1 MLNLAMISGTHKSAA
16 TARAMVLIW
25 LLVLAACKSL
35 QAAPDVTGQQKGEL
49 RYQQHDRNYI
59 LYTPVTYS
67 ATQPTPLIVVLHG
80 GHGDAKKAFERTGFY
95 SLADREG
102 FIVVYPEAIGSYWND
117 GRNTTASEVD
127 DVAYISAL
135 VDHIGKQRNVDS
147 GRVYVTGL
155 SNGGMMTQRLAC
167 ESSQK
172 FAAFASVIAN
182 IPVSLQAVCHPKN
195 PVALMMINGGADPL
209 MPPSGG
215 EIKKSRRMGVGGTVL
230 STQQT
235 AKFWADVNHCD
246 GNRTVT
252 KLPDR
257 DPADGTRI
265 EKIQYTGCRQNGEVV
280 LFSIEGGGHAWPGS
294 KPRPFLQRF
303 TGKASNDMNA
313 SQTIWDF
320 FEKHSH

>member
-1 MLNLAMISGTHKSAA
+1 MITCIHKSS
-16 TARAMVLIW
+16 TILRIMVLPL
-25 LLVLAACKSL
+25 LLVLVACESL
-35 QAAPDVTGQQKGEL
+35 QAAPDVTGQQKGVL
-49 RYQQHDRNYI
+49 HYQQHNRNYI

-67 ATQPTPLIVVLHG
+67 ATKPTPLIVVLHG
-80 GHGDAKKAFERTGFY
+80 GHGDAKKAFERTDFY
-95 SLADREG
+95 RLADREG
-102 FIVVYPEAIGSYWND
+102 FIVVYPEAVASYWND

-135 VDHIGKQRNVDS
+135 VDHIGRQRNVDS
-147 GRVYVTGL
+147 ERIYVTGL

-195 PVALMMINGGADPL
+195 PVAFMMINGSADPL

-215 EIKKSRRMGVGGTVL
+215 EIKKSRFMGVGGTVL

-235 AKFWADVNHCD
+235 VKFWAEVNHCD
-246 GNRTVT
+246 DNRTVT

-265 EKIQYTGCRQNGEVV
+265 ERIQYTGCRQNGEVV
-280 LFSIEGGGHAWPGS
+280 LYNIEGGGHAWPGS

-303 TGKASNDMNA
+303 TGKTSNDMKA
-313 SQTIWDF
+313 SEAIWDF
-320 FEKHSH
+320 FKKHFK